1 IIVVACKRRK
11 SKEEREEIK
20 ARKEEERQRRE
31 EERQMQREKL
41 EAEREL
47 AKAKQEAELEKIR
60 AQAGLAA
67 GAGMAGVAM
76 QQPSPQPQAQPQMQ
90 SQTIDNNALARIEAE
105 IAQINLK
112 IANQQ
117 YAQPQFMPVPMQ
129 QQMQPQFIPVQQQ
142 MPFIPMQSNGVGTG
156 GEFSELRADVRSMR
170 EEQRSDREVAALKK
184 EMELEFAKMRSD
196 GMYGKSAMQTALP
209 ANIVS
214 GQELSQNGQPVQAN
228 SAEVMGA
235 IMAAFV
241 KNMSSNSY
249 VLPTAEPAQEQQ
261 SEAQTSIANA
271 SANYP
276 SNAVIT
282 TTTTVDT
289 TKNGSVRNKEADDGR
304 LFDIDGF
311 YDTFDG
317 NK

>member
-1 IIVVACKRRK
+1 
-11 SKEEREEIK
+11 
-20 ARKEEERQRRE
+20 
-31 EERQMQREKL
+31 
-41 EAEREL
+41 
-47 AKAKQEAELEKIR
+47 KQEAELEKIR
-60 AQAGLAA
+60 AQAGMGMA
-67 GAGMAGVAM
+67 GAGMATMAM
-76 QQPSPQPQAQPQMQ
+76 QQPVQQVQQPVQAV
-90 SQTIDNNALARIEAE
+90 DNGALARIEAE

-117 YAQPQFMPVPMQ
+117 FAQPQYMPVPMQ
-129 QQMQPQFIPVQQQ
+129 QQMQPQYMPIPMQQQ
-142 MPFIPMQSNGVGTG
+142 MPMMPMQAGGGTS

-184 EMELEFAKMRSD
+184 EMELEFAKMRAD
-196 GMYGKSAMQTALP
+196 GVYGKSPTQIALP
-209 ANIVS
+209 TNHS
-214 GQELSQNGQPVQAN
+214 DGQELSQNGQPMQAN

-241 KNMSSNSY
+241 KNMSANSY
-249 VLPTAEPAQEQQ
+249 ISPTTEPAQEQQ
-261 SEAQTSIANA
+261 TDAQPTIANA
-271 SANYP
+271 ATNYP
-276 SNAVIT
+276 SDAVIT

-289 TKNGSVRNKEADDGR
+289 TKKGNGREKNGDDGR